1 MTILADIAVTY
12 GVSTADLSLWI
23 ERRWLLPLREDGDF
37 VFAEADL
44 ARLGMIVELR
54 RDLGVDDEAMP
65 VVLGLLDQLHG
76 LRRQVRRLMAAIDT
90 LPPEHQEAVLR
101 SLADESPSP
110 RS

>member
-1 MTILADIAVTY
+1 MTVLADIAVTY

-23 ERRWLLPLREDGDF
+23 ERRWILPMRDDGDY
-37 VFAEADL
+37 VFADADL

-76 LRRQVRRLMAAIDT
+76 LRRRVRRLMAAIDT
-90 LPPEHQEAVLR
+90 LPAEQQDAVLKFLDQN
-101 SLADESPSP
+101 SGKTAG
-110 RS
+110 